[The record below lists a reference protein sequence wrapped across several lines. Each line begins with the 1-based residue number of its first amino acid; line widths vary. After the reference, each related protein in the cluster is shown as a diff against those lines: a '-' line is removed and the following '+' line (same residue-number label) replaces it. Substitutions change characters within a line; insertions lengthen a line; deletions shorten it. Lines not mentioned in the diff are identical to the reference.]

1 MQLFKRF
8 VNERYN
14 RPRACQHIN
23 RPYIFKAYN
32 FNASLLKNKTLLDIR
47 LLNIKRS
54 YDRALLLSN

>member
-1 MQLFKRF
+1 M
-8 VNERYN
+8 
-14 RPRACQHIN
+14 N

-54 YDRALLLSN
+54 YHRALLLSN